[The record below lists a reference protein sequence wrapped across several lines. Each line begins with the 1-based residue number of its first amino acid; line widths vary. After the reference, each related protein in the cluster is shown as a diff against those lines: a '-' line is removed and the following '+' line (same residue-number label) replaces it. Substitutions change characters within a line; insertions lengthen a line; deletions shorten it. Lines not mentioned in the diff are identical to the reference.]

1 MAPWLITLLI
11 ILGVCLL
18 LGLIYLLVLIRPRAR
33 KPSNEALLCDYAHRG
48 LHGGEIPENSLAAFE
63 KACEAGFGIEL
74 DVQLSRDG
82 TVMVFHDY
90 TLARMTGRE
99 GKLKELDAA
108 ELQSLSL
115 NGTTETIPTFA
126 EVLALVDGRVP
137 LLVELKGENLDTS
150 LCEKVASHLSA
161 YKGTYCLESF
171 NPLLIGY
178 VKRKRP
184 EYKRGQLVT
193 ILKKKDA
200 NQPFPVRFMLSHMLL
215 NFISRPH
222 FIAFDMMK
230 KPTVGIL
237 AASSV
242 LGAKKFAW
250 TVRSA
255 EDYNSLK
262 ERGILSIFENF
273 TPSDDA

>member
-1 MAPWLITLLI
+1 MTGLI
-11 ILGVCLL
+11 IAFIVICLL
-18 LGLIYLLVLIRPRAR
+18 FVLYGFMIAPAHDSEDLPSCLL
-33 KPSNEALLCDYAHRG
+33 SDYAHRG
-48 LHGGEIPENSLAAFE
+48 LHNADIPENSMPAFSAA
-63 KACEAGFGIEL
+63 CDSGYGIEL
-74 DVQLSRDG
+74 DIQLSSDG
-82 TVMVFHDY
+82 RVVVFHDE
-90 TLARMTGRE
+90 TLLRMCGVDKKVSDLTYE
-99 GKLKELDAA
+99 ELSKLT
-108 ELQSLSL
+108 L
-115 NGTTETIPTFA
+115 NNSSERIPLLE
-126 EVLALVDGRVP
+126 EVLFLVDGKVP
-137 LLVELKGENLDTS
+137 LLIELKGTDKNTS
-150 LCEKVASHLSA
+150 LCDRAFELLDLYGGAF
-161 YKGTYCLESF
+161 CIESF

-200 NQPFPVRFMLSHMLL
+200 NQPLPVRFMLSHMLL

-255 EDYNSLK
+255 EDYNLLK
-262 ERGILSIFENF
+262 ERGVLSIFENF

>member
-1 MAPWLITLLI
+1 MTGLI
-11 ILGVCLL
+11 IAFIVICLL
-18 LGLIYLLVLIRPRAR
+18 FVLYGFMIAPAHDSEDLPSCLL
-33 KPSNEALLCDYAHRG
+33 SDYAHRG
-48 LHGGEIPENSLAAFE
+48 LHNANIPENSMPAFSAA
-63 KACEAGFGIEL
+63 CNSGYGIEL
-74 DVQLSRDG
+74 DIQLSSDG
-82 TVMVFHDY
+82 RVVVFHDE
-90 TLARMTGRE
+90 TLLRMCGVDKKVSDLTYE
-99 GKLKELDAA
+99 ELSKLT
-108 ELQSLSL
+108 L
-115 NGTTETIPTFA
+115 NNSSERIPLLE
-126 EVLALVDGRVP
+126 EVLFLVDGKVP
-137 LLVELKGENLDTS
+137 LLIELKGTDKNTS
-150 LCEKVASHLSA
+150 LCDRAFELLDLYGGAF
-161 YKGTYCLESF
+161 CIESF

-193 ILKKKDA
+193 MLKKKDA
-200 NQPFPVRFMLSHMLL
+200 NQPLPVRFMLSHMLL

-262 ERGILSIFENF
+262 ERGVLSIFENF

>member
-1 MAPWLITLLI
+1 MTGLI
-11 ILGVCLL
+11 IAFIVICLL
-18 LGLIYLLVLIRPRAR
+18 FVLYGFMIAPAHDSEDLPSCLL
-33 KPSNEALLCDYAHRG
+33 SDYAHRG
-48 LHGGEIPENSLAAFE
+48 LHNANIPENSMPAFSAA
-63 KACEAGFGIEL
+63 CDSGYGIEL
-74 DVQLSRDG
+74 DIQLSSDG
-82 TVMVFHDY
+82 RVVVFHDE
-90 TLARMTGRE
+90 TLLRMCGVDKKVSDLTYE
-99 GKLKELDAA
+99 ELSKLT
-108 ELQSLSL
+108 L
-115 NGTTETIPTFA
+115 NNSSERIPLLE
-126 EVLALVDGRVP
+126 EVLFLVDGKVP
-137 LLVELKGENLDTS
+137 LLIELKGTDKNTS
-150 LCEKVASHLSA
+150 LCDRAFELLDLYGGAF
-161 YKGTYCLESF
+161 CIESF

-200 NQPFPVRFMLSHMLL
+200 NQPLPVRFMLSHMLL

-262 ERGILSIFENF
+262 ERGVLSIFENF

>member
-1 MAPWLITLLI
+1 MTGLI
-11 ILGVCLL
+11 IAFIVICLL
-18 LGLIYLLVLIRPRAR
+18 FVLYGFMVAPAHDSEELPSCLL
-33 KPSNEALLCDYAHRG
+33 SDYAHRG
-48 LHGGEIPENSLAAFE
+48 LHNADIPENSMPAFSAA
-63 KACEAGFGIEL
+63 CDSGYGIEL
-74 DVQLSRDG
+74 DIQLSSDG
-82 TVMVFHDY
+82 RVVVFHDE
-90 TLARMTGRE
+90 TLLRMCGIDKKVSDLTYE
-99 GKLKELDAA
+99 ELSKLT
-108 ELQSLSL
+108 L
-115 NGTTETIPTFA
+115 NNSSERIPLLE
-126 EVLALVDGRVP
+126 EVLFLVDGKVP
-137 LLVELKGENLDTS
+137 LLIELKGTDKNTS
-150 LCEKVASHLSA
+150 LCDRAFELLDLYGGAF
-161 YKGTYCLESF
+161 CIESF

-200 NQPFPVRFMLSHMLL
+200 NQPLPVRFMLSHMLL

-237 AASSV
+237 VASSV

>member
-1 MAPWLITLLI
+1 MTGLI
-11 ILGVCLL
+11 IAFIVICLL
-18 LGLIYLLVLIRPRAR
+18 FVLYGFMIAPAHDSEDLPSCLL
-33 KPSNEALLCDYAHRG
+33 SDYAHRG
-48 LHGGEIPENSLAAFE
+48 LHNANIPENSMPAFSAA
-63 KACEAGFGIEL
+63 CDSGYGIEL
-74 DVQLSRDG
+74 DIQLSSDG
-82 TVMVFHDY
+82 RVVVFHDE
-90 TLARMTGRE
+90 TLLRMCGIDKKVSDLTYE
-99 GKLKELDAA
+99 ELSKLT
-108 ELQSLSL
+108 L
-115 NGTTETIPTFA
+115 NNSSERIPLLE
-126 EVLALVDGRVP
+126 EVLFLVDGKVP
-137 LLVELKGENLDTS
+137 LLIELKGTDKNTS
-150 LCEKVASHLSA
+150 LCDRAFELLDLYGGAF
-161 YKGTYCLESF
+161 CIESF

-200 NQPFPVRFMLSHMLL
+200 NQPLPVRFMLSHMLL

-262 ERGILSIFENF
+262 ERGVLSIFENF
-273 TPSDDA
+273 TPSGDA

>member
-1 MAPWLITLLI
+1 MTGLI
-11 ILGVCLL
+11 IAFIVICLL
-18 LGLIYLLVLIRPRAR
+18 FVLYGFMIAPAHDSEELPSCLL
-33 KPSNEALLCDYAHRG
+33 SDYAHRG
-48 LHGGEIPENSLAAFE
+48 LHNANIPENSMPAFSAA
-63 KACEAGFGIEL
+63 CDSGYGIEL
-74 DVQLSRDG
+74 DIQLSSDG
-82 TVMVFHDY
+82 RVVVFHDE
-90 TLARMTGRE
+90 TLLRMCGVDKKVSDLTYE
-99 GKLKELDAA
+99 ELSKLT
-108 ELQSLSL
+108 L
-115 NGTTETIPTFA
+115 NNSSERIPLLE
-126 EVLALVDGRVP
+126 EVLFLVDGKVP
-137 LLVELKGENLDTS
+137 LLIELKGTDKNTS
-150 LCEKVASHLSA
+150 LCDRAFELLDLYGGAF
-161 YKGTYCLESF
+161 CIESF

-200 NQPFPVRFMLSHMLL
+200 NQPLPVRFMLSHMLL

-255 EDYNSLK
+255 EDYNSVK
-262 ERGILSIFENF
+262 ERGVLSIFENF

>member
-1 MAPWLITLLI
+1 MTGLI
-11 ILGVCLL
+11 IAFIVICLFFVLYGFMIAPAHDSEELPSCLL
-18 LGLIYLLVLIRPRAR
+18 
-33 KPSNEALLCDYAHRG
+33 SDYAHRG
-48 LHGGEIPENSLAAFE
+48 LHNANIPENSMPAFSAA
-63 KACEAGFGIEL
+63 CDSGYGIEL
-74 DVQLSRDG
+74 DIQLSSDG
-82 TVMVFHDY
+82 RVVVFHDE
-90 TLARMTGRE
+90 TLLRMCGIDKKVSDLTYE
-99 GKLKELDAA
+99 ELSKLT
-108 ELQSLSL
+108 L
-115 NGTTETIPTFA
+115 NNSSERIPLLE
-126 EVLALVDGRVP
+126 EVLFLVDGKVP
-137 LLVELKGENLDTS
+137 LLIELKGTDKNTS
-150 LCEKVASHLSA
+150 LCDRAFELLDLYGGAF
-161 YKGTYCLESF
+161 CIESF

-200 NQPFPVRFMLSHMLL
+200 NQPLPVRFMLSHMLL

-262 ERGILSIFENF
+262 ERGVLSIFENF